1 MRLANP
7 VHALR
12 EHSLAKWA
20 NDCCDWVQPNPNS
33 CLLESMCFEDDMS
46 LLLLLLLLL
55 FNFFLIFLF
64 YVNIVRHY
72 SKHKKSL
79 LKKVENENVSRALD
93 LSKLDLG
100 LLSSKGNMV
109 MDQNLSKMSETATRS
124 FECPNQVDLF
134 IF

>member
-1 MRLANP
+1 MIVVTGFNRILTLAYLNQC
-7 VHALR
+7 AL
-12 EHSLAKWA
+12 KMI
-20 NDCCDWVQPNPNS
+20 
-33 CLLESMCFEDDMS
+33 CLFFFFF
-46 LLLLLLLLL
+46 LL
-55 FNFFLIFLF
+55 FLFFFLFL
-64 YVNIVRHY
+64 YVKIVRHY

-100 LLSSKGNMV
+100 LLTYSNSNSKGNMV
-109 MDQNLSKMSETATRS
+109 MDQNLSKMSKTATRS